1 MTATQ
6 GPTPQTVG
14 ILLFPDVEIL
24 DFFGPFHVFSRAALP
39 PLTEGGPERWLFH
52 VIGIAETADLITSR
66 AGPSLGG
73 EGRGLLVQPHFTLS
87 R

>member
-6 GPTPQTVG
+6 GPVPQTVG

-39 PLTEGGPERWLFH
+39 PRTAGGPERWLFN
-52 VIGIAETADLITSR
+52 VIGIAETPD
-66 AGPSLGG
+66 
-73 EGRGLLVQPHFTLS
+73 
-87 R
+87 

>member
-6 GPTPQTVG
+6 GPAPQTVG

-39 PLTEGGPERWLFH
+39 HSR
-52 VIGIAETADLITSR
+52 TADPN
-66 AGPSLGG
+66 AGSS
-73 EGRGLLVQPHFTLS
+73 T
-87 R
+87 